1 MFIAREFKGVSLFK
15 TIFIGIQSLYN
26 ADHSS
31 ESATGTHVCGAQ
43 SLSHVWLSVTPW
55 TGACQAPLSLGFSR
69 QGNWSGLP
77 CPPPGDLPN
86 PGPGLPHCR
95 QITIWATREASSFLD
110 FLLIQVTTE
119 YWIEFPVLYSMFSL
133 VIYFIHACMHAKWL
147 HSCPT
152 LCDPMD
158 WSPQGSSVHWIFQA
172 RTLKVGCHV
181 LLQGIFFTQG
191 SNLHL
196 LCLLHW
202 QVGSLPVAP
211 PGKPILCIVV
221 YICQSKLQ
229 CDITSH
235 WSAWPLWKKKIYKQ

>member
-1 MFIAREFKGVSLFK
+1 MLITAVSQL
-15 TIFIGIQSLYN
+15 QV
-26 ADHSS
+26 HMC
-31 ESATGTHVCGAQ
+31 VV
-43 SLSHVWLSVTPW
+43 LSHSVMSDSLWPHGLEPARLLCPW
-55 TGACQAPLSLGFSR
+55 DSPGKETGVGCHALLQGIFPTQGQDSR
-69 QGNWSGLP
+69 IAG
-77 CPPPGDLPN
+77 
-86 PGPGLPHCR
+86 R
-95 QITIWATREASSFLD
+95 FFTIWATREASSFLD